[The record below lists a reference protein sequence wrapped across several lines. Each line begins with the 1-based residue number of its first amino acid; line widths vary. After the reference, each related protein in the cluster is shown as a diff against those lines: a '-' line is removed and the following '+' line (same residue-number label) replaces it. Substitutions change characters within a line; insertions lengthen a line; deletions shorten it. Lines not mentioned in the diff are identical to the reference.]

1 MAKEKQPE
9 IIAKPKHKVKFI
21 STLYTY
27 DFKFNSG
34 DIAELTADQYE
45 IAKKHNSIKDIVN
58 G

>member
-9 IIAKPKHKVKFI
+9 MIAKPKIKVKFI

-34 DIAELTADQYE
+34 DIVELTFDQYE